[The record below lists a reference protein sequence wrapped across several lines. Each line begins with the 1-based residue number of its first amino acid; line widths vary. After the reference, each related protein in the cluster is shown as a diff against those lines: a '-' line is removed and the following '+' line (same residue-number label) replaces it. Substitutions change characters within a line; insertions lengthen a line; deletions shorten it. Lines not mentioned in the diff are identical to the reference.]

1 MSDTKMDHFVLDV
14 YRTSSNIDRFLHH
27 NVSYVGQLDST
38 QAHSRDG
45 TPMPAPAFEVNY
57 VIPNHSFSGLKV
69 DQLKVLGDVMYKP
82 FKGVRMA
89 AKAGKMEVRW

>member
-1 MSDTKMDHFVLDV
+1 MADHEMDGLII
-14 YRTSSNIDRFLHH
+14 NIDGTSANANRLIYDDVSLARHH
-27 NVSYVGQLDST
+27 EKDTANG
-38 QAHSRDG
+38 REG
-45 TPMPAPAFEVNY
+45 TPMPAPSFGISY
-57 VIPNHSFSGLKV
+57 TIQNHSFSGLKV